1 MHVFPLKKPAKY
13 TLENLMLYVKY
24 SITYIKEFF

>member
-1 MHVFPLKKPAKY
+1 MHVFPLEKLVKY
-13 TLENLMLYVKY
+13 TLENLKLYVKY